1 MVEGVSDVEL
11 EVVYDLFWSKDM
23 MSEEV
28 WFVLDMFWFEFIK

>member
-28 WFVLDMFWFEFIK
+28 WFVLDMF